1 VELEGVVEQILH
13 SEADLVKLLP
23 RVVLYLCVP
32 HQLIWDPGLIE
43 PQNPLYGTFWGIL
56 NDICLGVGSSYVVSD
71 FAVVESGG
79 SENAPII
86 LGRPFLTTFK
96 AFIYT
101 ETAKIVF
108 TISLHHQREDGE
120 IQFQEQDP
128 KSSCT
133 PKYPY
138 PQEYKPAV
146 EKKRRNR
153 RNKKNDQPRL
163 HVEEV
168 WMINTI

>member
-23 RVVLYLCVP
+23 CVVLCLCVP

-108 TISLHHQREDGE
+108 TINEKTERFSFKNKILRA
-120 IQFQEQDP
+120 
-128 KSSCT
+128 
-133 PKYPY
+133 
-138 PQEYKPAV
+138 PAHPNILTL
-146 EKKRRNR
+146 KNTSQLSRRKGGIGGTKRT
-153 RNKKNDQPRL
+153 
-163 HVEEV
+163 
-168 WMINTI
+168 INLDYTWRKFG